1 MTKGFDYTDPSFL
14 RKVVVGYMLII
25 YSTLSVLRPITTYL
39 REQNILRVTC
49 GLIVVI
55 VSGLIIYVLWR
66 QLKAAPLLLLR
77 NTLLLALLFAPVAL
91 WLKLPEERMHL
102 VEYSLLTPLL
112 ILALRDKLQGTRLFL
127 VVFAIGTLLSTIDEG
142 IQYLLPNRYGEW
154 GDVGLNVTS
163 VILGFAIYFG
173 LRGTLPTAGNY

>member
-1 MTKGFDYTDPSFL
+1 
-14 RKVVVGYMLII
+14 MLII

-127 VVFAIGTLLSTIDEG
+127 VYSQSAHYSQRLMKESSTYSRIAMENG
-142 IQYLLPNRYGEW
+142 
-154 GDVGLNVTS
+154 VT
-163 VILGFAIYFG
+163 
-173 LRGTLPTAGNY
+173 